1 MAKPHCC
8 SLWLCQAY
16 IGALP
21 YHASRHDSPCRP
33 HSLTA
38 LLSSVM
44 SGQDGTVLVSII
56 YQFLDN
62 HFSVIYLMSD
72 NQFLTFQYFFLDCV

>member
-1 MAKPHCC
+1 MAKPHYC

-21 YHASRHDSPCRP
+21 HYASRHDSPCRP

-38 LLSSVM
+38 LLSTVM
-44 SGQDGTVLVSII
+44 SGQDGTVLVSIDRL
-56 YQFLDN
+56 QPCK
-62 HFSVIYLMSD
+62 VPW
-72 NQFLTFQYFFLDCV
+72 